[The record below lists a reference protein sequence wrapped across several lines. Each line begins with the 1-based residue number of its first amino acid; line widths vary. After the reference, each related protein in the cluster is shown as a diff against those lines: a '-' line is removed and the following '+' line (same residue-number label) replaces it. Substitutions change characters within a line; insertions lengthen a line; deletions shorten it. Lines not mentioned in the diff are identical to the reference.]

1 MWKRNIDADKL
12 EQSGDFVLFVFFD
25 GFSVSQNSGYGL
37 DLRDEGYKTM
47 PEVVNISD
55 VEEDIELGLLWQTAP
70 AWWDRQHCSI
80 YQWERVYRIS
90 PWIFL
95 RSRGVG
101 VGAGVVDIALRCMW
115 DRGLDIT
122 EYPST
127 FIPFSSLHETGSSDH
142 FPVPY

>member
-1 MWKRNIDADKL
+1 M
-12 EQSGDFVLFVFFD
+12 
-25 GFSVSQNSGYGL
+25 
-37 DLRDEGYKTM
+37 
-47 PEVVNISD
+47 
-55 VEEDIELGLLWQTAP
+55 
-70 AWWDRQHCSI
+70 
-80 YQWERVYRIS
+80 
-90 PWIFL
+90 FL